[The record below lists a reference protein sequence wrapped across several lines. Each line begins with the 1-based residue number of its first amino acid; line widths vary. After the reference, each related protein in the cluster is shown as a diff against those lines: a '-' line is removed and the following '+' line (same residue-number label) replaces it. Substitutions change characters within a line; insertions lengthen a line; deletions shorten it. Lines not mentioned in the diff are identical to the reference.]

1 MWWVPGALVFCCSF
15 LFFGVVSVCMFLCL
29 LPCWGVLCFCGGCFG
44 GVVGGVWFVWGLFW
58 VVFWVFGGGFRLFL
72 GLFFGIMVLGGF
84 LGIWPCV
91 ESSLFPCQCVM
102 HWGAFSSFWGSI
114 INL

>member
-44 GVVGGVWFVWGLFW
+44 G
-58 VVFWVFGGGFRLFL
+58 GFRLFL

-84 LGIWPCV
+84 LGI
-91 ESSLFPCQCVM
+91 
-102 HWGAFSSFWGSI
+102 
-114 INL
+114 

>member
-1 MWWVPGALVFCCSF
+1 MVGAGCLGVL
-15 LFFGVVSVCMFLCL
+15 LFFFVFGVVSVCMFLCL
-29 LPCWGVLCFCGGCFG
+29 LPCRGVLCFCGGCFG

-58 VVFWVFGGGFRLFL
+58 VFFGFL
-72 GLFFGIMVLGGF
+72 GVVFGIMVLGVF

-114 INL
+114 INLYGLIIGGP